1 MGWNADELPIAVL
14 QERIGRLRAAME
26 KSRLQA
32 LLIYTNLVR
41 PSAVSYLTGFT
52 PYWSEGILLV
62 GRAGEPIFAT
72 ALSKRVANWIR
83 SVGPVGE
90 IVSTPR
96 PGAALGARIAAD
108 STVRRVGIVELDA
121 FPSGPYEELA
131 AAGVDF
137 VDATQ
142 VFAQARRGADSAER
156 LLLGRADAIAVAAL
170 DQVDA
175 GTAENAGSIAGLVE
189 KHARLAGA
197 EEAYIAVAPDVDSD
211 RRMVRGSPALPLA
224 NRFALRA
231 SIAYKGHWVRRT
243 RTFAKDPA
251 GMRAVSRG
259 DEWFAGLVRSIAA
272 GKPFAGEI
280 AAHVAALPGAEL
292 KSWMV
297 ESCIGSYPLQVIA
310 GSTTLGDAAAK
321 DGDFLVL
328 SLEMTI
334 DGTPWLAAAPMVV
347 GQAAIA
353 ESFPSP

>member
-1 MGWNADELPIAVL
+1 MRRGLMGWNAEELPIAVL
-14 QERIGRLRAAME
+14 KERIGRLQAAME
-26 KSRLQA
+26 KSGLQA

-108 STVRRVGIVELDA
+108 PAVRRVGVVELDA
-121 FPSGPYEELA
+121 FPAGSYDELVA
-131 AAGVDF
+131 TGVDF

-142 VFAQARRGADSAER
+142 VFAGARRGADSAER
-156 LLLGRADAIAVAAL
+156 RLLGRADAIAVAAL
-170 DQVDA
+170 DRVDV
-175 GTAENAGSIAGLVE
+175 GTAEDAGSITGRVE
-189 KHARLAGA
+189 KHARFSGA
-197 EEAYIAVAPDVDSD
+197 EEAYIAVAPDLDSD

-251 GMRAVSRG
+251 GIRAVSRG

-272 GKPFAGEI
+272 ERPFAGEI
-280 AAHVAALPGAEL
+280 ATHVAGLSGAQL

-310 GSTTLGDAAAK
+310 AATSPGDGGPR

-328 SLEMTI
+328 SIELTI
-334 DGTPWLAAAPMVV
+334 DGAPWHGAAPVVV
-347 GQAAIA
+347 GSVSA
-353 ESFPSP
+353 